1 MKKDLDIASQTDK
14 HKLPEYS
21 VLMSVYK
28 NDNAVWLEEAFYSM
42 LNQSFS
48 PKEIVL
54 VKDGPLTD
62 ALNEM
67 IDRLCQLHSSVLR
80 VFTLD
85 KNFGLG
91 LAMQF
96 GVEQCQCEWIAR
108 MDADDISDLNR
119 CEIEMNAALQNNA
132 DIVGCDCDEFID
144 TVSNVASRRLFP
156 ESHQE
161 LVKFSKHRTPFC
173 HPAVMMKK
181 SAVMSAGNYRHE
193 PFVEDYDL
201 FVRMLASGARGFTV
215 KKILYHVRTSREFYG
230 RRGGMQYLVLLL
242 RHNVE
247 LYQSGWT
254 SLYDLLYRSAGNCV
268 GCLVPSKVRIWIYKR
283 ILRK

>member
-1 MKKDLDIASQTDK
+1 MKKEYDISSQMK
-14 HKLPEYS
+14 KNRLPEYS
-21 VLMSVYK
+21 ALMSVYK
-28 NDNAVWLEEAFYSM
+28 NDNAVWVEEAFYSM
-42 LNQSFS
+42 LNQSFP

-54 VKDGPLTD
+54 VKDGPLPD
-62 ALNEM
+62 ALNAM
-67 IDRLCQLHSSVLR
+67 IERLYRMHSSVLR
-80 VFTLD
+80 IFPLD
-85 KNFGLG
+85 KNVGLG

-96 GVEQCQCEWIAR
+96 GVVQCQCEWIAR
-108 MDADDISDLNR
+108 MDADDICELNR
-119 CEIEMNAALQNNA
+119 CETELSAALQNDA

-144 TVSNVASRRLFP
+144 TVSNVVSKRLFP
-156 ESHQE
+156 EFHQE

-181 SAVMSAGNYRHE
+181 SAVMSTGNYRHK

-201 FVRMLASGARGFTV
+201 FVRMLANGARGYTV

-242 RHNVE
+242 RYNVE

-254 SLYDLLYRSAGNCV
+254 SLFDFLYRSAGNCV
-268 GCLVPSKVRIWIYKR
+268 GCLAPSRVRIWIYKR

>member
-1 MKKDLDIASQTDK
+1 MKTEYDISSQTDK
-14 HKLPEYS
+14 KGLPDYS
-21 VLMSVYK
+21 VLMSVYI
-28 NDNAVWLEEAFYSM
+28 NDDAVWVEEAFLSL
-42 LNQSFS
+42 LNQSFP

-54 VKDGPLTD
+54 VKDGPVTNE
-62 ALNEM
+62 LNKM
-67 IDRLCQLHSSVLR
+67 IKQLCQMYPSVLR
-80 VFTLD
+80 VFSLD
-85 KNFGLG
+85 KNVGLG

-108 MDADDISDLNR
+108 MDADDICELNR
-119 CEIEMNAALQNNA
+119 CETELSAAMQNDA

-144 TVSNVASRRLFP
+144 TVSNMTSKRLFP

-161 LVKFSKHRTPFC
+161 LVKFSKRRTPFC

-181 SAVMSAGNYRHE
+181 SAVMSAGNYRHK

-201 FVRMLASGARGFTV
+201 FVRMLANGARGYTV
-215 KKILYHVRTSREFYG
+215 KKNLYHVRTSREFYG

-242 RHNVE
+242 RYNVE

-254 SLYDLLYRSAGNCV
+254 SLFDFLYRSAGNCV
-268 GCLVPSKVRIWIYKR
+268 GCLAPSRVRIWIYKR